1 MSGKYPSLGFDPARG
16 DVAAVRSVAKQ
27 LDDTATYS
35 REAHEVLVSVKN
47 QEDVW
52 KGEAAKAFVGS
63 LGELPQYLA
72 DAQESLNKA
81 SKALATWGDR
91 LQEHQTEAS
100 RLEERARLALQNY
113 EAKTKAA
120 ENARNAAQHNA
131 DDPALRDAAVQK
143 INAANDAWDE
153 VEDIRRKAGDLQDT
167 WQDDARTCAD
177 KLNDAAQKA
186 PNKPFFDSLS
196 DMWDDAGKWFKDH
209 LGDIGD
215 IAGIVSAVAGALAFI
230 PVCAPIAGPVAL
242 IAGGV
247 ALAAHGADMVVN
259 EKYDDMNGWISLGG
273 DVAGLIPGVGAIS
286 KGFNAAGDVVAG
298 ADRLVDVSRATG
310 ASGML
315 DTAGEAVYKGGRA
328 FAQEAGEAAQEPAKA
343 FDVLADK
350 VVTAHAPVELQH
362 NVAKAFQGG
371 TSVALQVPAAAGLI
385 SNDQAT
391 TDAKNVSG
399 AVAGVL
405 SGLSIKGAS

>member
-1 MSGKYPSLGFDPARG
+1 MSGKCPSLGFDPARG
-16 DVAAVRSVAKQ
+16 DIAAVRSVAKQ

-35 REAHEVLVSVKN
+35 REAHEVLMSVKN
-47 QEDVW
+47 QKDVW
-52 KGEAAKAFVGS
+52 KGEAAKAFAGG

-72 DAQESLNKA
+72 DAQESLKNA
-81 SKALATWGDR
+81 SKALTAWGDR
-91 LQEHQTEAS
+91 LQEHQNEAA
-100 RLEERARLALQNY
+100 RLEDRARRALQDY

-120 ENARNAAQHNA
+120 ESARNAAQQNA
-131 DDPALRDAAVQK
+131 DDPVLHDSAVQK
-143 INAANDAWDE
+143 VTAANDAWDE
-153 VEDIRRKAGDLQDT
+153 VESIRRKAGDLQDI
-167 WQDDARTCAD
+167 WEDDARTCAD
-177 KLNDAAQKA
+177 KLNEAAQKA
-186 PNKPFFDSLS
+186 PNKAFFDSLS
-196 DMWDDAGKWFKDH
+196 EIWDDAGKWFKDH

-215 IAGIVSAVAGALAFI
+215 IAGIVSAVAGALALI
-230 PVCAPIAGPVAL
+230 PVCAPIAGPIAL

-259 EKYDDMNGWISLGG
+259 EKYDDMNAWVSLGG
-273 DVAGLIPGVGAIS
+273 DVAGLVPGVGAIS

-328 FAQEAGEAAQEPAKA
+328 FAQEAGQAAQEPAKA

-350 VVTAHAPVELQH
+350 LVKADAPVELQQ
-362 NVAKAFQGG
+362 NVAKVFQGG
-371 TSVALQVPAAAGLI
+371 ASVALQVPAAAGLI

-391 TDAKNVSG
+391 TDAKNASG

-405 SGLSIKGAS
+405 SGISIKGAS